1 MSVEDVS
8 RVDELL
14 QVLSELSSKYV
25 EIGILSDSA
34 DSKILMIAGVHEF
47 GMDIK
52 VTDRMRGYF
61 LHEFGIP
68 LKPSTNVIK
77 IPERSF
83 IRSSFD
89 KYQGEIAKLGDY
101 LDQVLHLELS
111 VSAFYTLV
119 GERCVAMIKEYIT
132 SMTSPPL
139 SNLTIENKGS
149 SGLLRD
155 TGQLVSSIT
164 YKVRG

>member
-1 MSVEDVS
+1 MAIEDTS

-34 DSKILMIAGVHEF
+34 SSQVMMIATVHEF
-47 GMDIK
+47 GVQIK
-52 VTDRMRGYF
+52 VTDKMRGYF
-61 LHEFGIP
+61 LYNFGIP
-68 LKPSTNVIK
+68 LKTDVIN